1 VENFQTCLHIEAMR
15 VSPSCWLNPRVPAR
29 ISQYLAGEP
38 GIAPS
43 TVFVPF
49 SGGLLSQVYITSQTF
64 LTLNGPGI
72 FYSTHAARAHA
83 SAAARTHSSCFHD
96 NDATSTRV
104 CTRVYTAVDLVY
116 SSTCSTKFRSK
127 FSTSLDHNKW
137 ICGFLW
143 CMYTW
148 VQCTTHTYPQIYLL

>member
-1 VENFQTCLHIEAMR
+1 MDDPGR
-15 VSPSCWLNPRVPAR
+15 VR
-29 ISQYLAGEP
+29 SQIASIVRQIQRFDFDRNLAVTRKVLRQVHL
-38 GIAPS
+38 A
-43 TVFVPF
+43 
-49 SGGLLSQVYITSQTF
+49 SQSF
-64 LTLNGPGI
+64 LTLYGPGI

-83 SAAARTHSSCFHD
+83 SAAARMHSSCFHD

-116 SSTCSTKFRSK
+116 SSTCSTRSK

-137 ICGFLW
+137 IYGFLW